1 MKIIYQSNVWEKHPR
16 KIRFALPEI
25 CVYDQCHPICF
36 ISKRKE
42 AGEIKI
48 NRDQSKMHMFEIIRF
63 LLEGFVYHNP
73 ISNGQEKE
81 KSHSAKMV
89 AFSKKYKN

>member
-1 MKIIYQSNVWEKHPR
+1 
-16 KIRFALPEI
+16 
-25 CVYDQCHPICF
+25 
-36 ISKRKE
+36 
-42 AGEIKI
+42 
-48 NRDQSKMHMFEIIRF
+48 MHMFEIIRF